1 MTMHGSRRGVRV
13 GLFALVGAGA
23 ACAFAGC
30 GGGSRSSGFGDEG
43 SGAGV
48 DASDATSPGSAGDAS
63 IGFPGS
69 DATLGPGPRTDAA
82 VEGGSYSDTTP
93 DVQTPDGACTRGD
106 AGPAPLRQRCAAPTT
121 NECVGTDAQLTSL
134 GVPAALLNGA
144 NGNGFDDD
152 CDGLVDEGCACPS
165 SGTTKDCFLV
175 PPTMVDV
182 TVRRPVGWC
191 ADNSKGSLDCA
202 GGEFPHWSGTCRGAQ
217 PPYAHDVCAS
227 GDFNCDGLP
236 QNSDVQDCTCHV
248 AEVTCPTAPLTLAP
262 YPDPKSIKPIDG
274 NAWIG
279 GGKASLATGW
289 KWTVV
294 GGDCDN
300 ILPHPTFALYKQAD
314 ATVPS
319 ARVGVRTP
327 VKFSPTSTP
336 PEYLATP
343 GAPLMS
349 IQAATGNGT
358 TAGTVYPAFGLSGD
372 YVVQGEFDLDAK
384 HYVCTQKVQ
393 VRAPG
398 IRAELCWDTV
408 GNVTTGTSG
417 GANDVDLHLAR
428 LQGITCASKGW
439 DSTCTQG
446 TPTTYEDC
454 WWSSV
459 SGCRDFSTRGPG
471 WGYADSADSA
481 CIGWSSK
488 RHVKGGATSQF
499 PQGVHEPQAR
509 SRQHHVRSRHRR
521 PQLGGRRRVR
531 QRRLLRA
538 GERQPRQPER
548 GGRLRGRREP
558 LREPPGLRERQ
569 GAREHLL
576 RRRARGVDRL
586 RSGRGPRGGLPGL
599 DARRRRH
606 HRRRLVGGDGD
617 VEPAERGGLRRG
629 HGAFALSGRD
639 EGRREQQER
648 MRRLH
653 ADGGPRA
660 LQEPQVRRGDRRASG
675 RRGGVLQA
683 LKRDLHPRRARSTMC
698 GARWSAKA

>member
-1 MTMHGSRRGVRV
+1 MTMNRSRRAVGVR
-13 GLFALVGAGA
+13 LFTLVGAGA

-30 GGGSRSSGFGDEG
+30 GGGARSSGFGDEG
-43 SGAGV
+43 STGGSGDV
-48 DASDATSPGSAGDAS
+48 DGSDATSPGSTRDAAM
-63 IGFPGS
+63 GFPGS
-69 DATLGPGPRTDAA
+69 DATLGPGQSTDAA
-82 VEGGSYSDTTP
+82 FEGGSYSDTTP

-121 NECVGTDAQLTSL
+121 NECAGTDAQLTSL

-165 SGTTKDCFLV
+165 SGTTRDCFLV
-175 PPTMVDV
+175 PATMVDV
-182 TVRRPVGWC
+182 GAKRPVGWC
-191 ADNSKGSLDCA
+191 TDNSKGSLDCA

-236 QNSDVQDCTCHV
+236 QNSDVQDCSCHV

-279 GGKASLATGW
+279 GNQAGLATGW

-319 ARVGVRTP
+319 ARVGARTP
-327 VKFSPTSTP
+327 VKFSPTATP

-343 GAPLMS
+343 GAPLMA
-349 IQAATGNGT
+349 IQAATGSGT
-358 TAGTVYPAFGLSGD
+358 AGGTVYPAFGLSGD

-398 IRAELCWDTV
+398 IRAELCWDAV

-446 TPTTYEDC
+446 SPTTYEDC
-454 WWSSV
+454 WWSGV

-488 RHVKGGATSQF
+488 RHVKGAATSQF
-499 PQGVHEPQAR
+499 PQGCTNPRLDRDNITCDPAIDDPNSAAADAFGNGGFCGPENVNLDNPSAGDAFVVGVNHFENHQGSVSAR
-509 SRQHHVRSRHRR
+509 AHVNVYC
-521 PQLGGRRRVR
+521 G
-531 QRRLLRA
+531 
-538 GERQPRQPER
+538 
-548 GGRLRGRREP
+548 
-558 LREPPGLRERQ
+558 
-569 GAREHLL
+569 GARVVSTGYDPAAVPVVGYPVLTH
-576 RRRARGVDRL
+576 A
-586 RSGRGPRGGLPGL
+586 
-599 DARRRRH
+599 
-606 HRRRLVGGDGD
+606 GGDTTGD
-617 VEPAERGGLRRG
+617 VWSVATVKWNPANPDGCDVATVPSRSPDAARD
-629 HGAFALSGRD
+629 GASNKSVCVDSTQTGAPAPYKNHRFVEATGALP
-639 EGRREQQER
+639 
-648 MRRLH
+648 
-653 ADGGPRA
+653 ADAAGFC
-660 LQEPQVRRGDRRASG
+660 
-675 RRGGVLQA
+675 
-683 LKRDLHPRRARSTMC
+683 KH
-698 GARWSAKA
+698 